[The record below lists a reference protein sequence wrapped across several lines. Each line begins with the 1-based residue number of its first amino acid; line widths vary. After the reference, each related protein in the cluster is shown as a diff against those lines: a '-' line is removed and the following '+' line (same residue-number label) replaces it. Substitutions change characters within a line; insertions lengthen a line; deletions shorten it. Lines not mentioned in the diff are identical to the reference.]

1 MKRFVSVGG
10 SHAEI
15 GYQLGQECREGIG
28 LALRHVGEEIAKF
41 TTLEE
46 AKKRAEKY
54 LPYIEQDAG
63 HMVDELEGLADGAGI
78 SMAEALM
85 LQLRFEIVGFDGQ
98 GGDGCSSFAIVDGG
112 HRATGQNVDAPS
124 WHKALGMVLEMR
136 TPEGPDLLMYNYYPG
151 MIGYLGINS
160 AGLSVFGNAVVSPGW
175 RIGFPRYLAVRLAL
189 EQETVA
195 AAEAKIRQLHR
206 ASTINLMITDAD
218 GTIRDLELDVEEVGA
233 LDPVNGRLFHTNH
246 YLCEALLE
254 KERLLPLIPDTV
266 DRLRAGRKRL
276 RAISLSQPDVDIVA
290 TMRELLTDH
299 SNHPASICRHK
310 AEVSKYD
317 GDQWESIGSII
328 AEPDHGRMN
337 VCFGNPCE
345 LEYEEFGFTDVGRE
359 NFETPSSAVASGG

>member
-10 SHAEI
+10 THLEI
-15 GYQLGQECREGIG
+15 GYQLGQACQEGIRY
-28 LALRHVGEEIAKF
+28 ALQHVGEEIAKF
-41 TTLEE
+41 TTLE
-46 AKKRAEKY
+46 AAQQRAEKY
-54 LPYIEQDAG
+54 LPYIAKDAS
-63 HMVDELEGLADGAGI
+63 HMLDELEGLARGARI
-78 SMAEALM
+78 TMAEALM
-85 LQLRFEIVGFDGQ
+85 LQLRFEMVGFDGQ
-98 GGDGCSSFAIVDGG
+98 GGEGCSSFAIVDGG
-112 HRATGQNVDAPS
+112 HRATGQNADAPG
-124 WHKALGMVLEMR
+124 WHKALGMVLEIR

-206 ASTINLMITDAD
+206 ASTINLMITDAA

-233 LDPVNGRLFHTNH
+233 LDPENGRLFHTNH

-266 DRLRAGRKRL
+266 DRLRVGKERL
-276 RAISLSQPDVDIVA
+276 ESTSLSGPNVDVVA

-299 SNHPASICRHK
+299 SNHPTSICRHK

-345 LEYEEFGFTDVGRE
+345 LVYEEFGFTASSSDE
-359 NFETPSSAVASGG
+359 IQAPSSAAASAG

>member
-1 MKRFVSVGG
+1 MMKRFVSVGG

-15 GYQLGQECREGIG
+15 GYQLGRECRDGIG
-28 LALRHVGEEIAKF
+28 LALQHVSEEISNF

-46 AKKRAEKY
+46 AKDRAEKY
-54 LPYIEQDAG
+54 LPYIERDAG
-63 HMVDELEGLADGAGI
+63 HMVEELEGLADGAGI
-78 SMAEALM
+78 AMAEALM
-85 LQLRFEIVGFDGQ
+85 LQLRFELVGFDGR
-98 GGDGCSSFAIVDGG
+98 GGEGCSSFAIVDGG
-112 HRATGQNVDAPS
+112 QRSTGQNVDAPS
-124 WHKALGMVLEMR
+124 WHKALGMVLEIR
-136 TPEGPDLLMYNYYPG
+136 TPDGPDLLMYNYYPG

-195 AAEAKIRQLHR
+195 AAEAEIRQLHR
-206 ASTINLMITDAD
+206 ASTINLVITDNA

-246 YLCEALLE
+246 YLCEALVE

-266 DRLRAGRKRL
+266 DRLRVGKERL
-276 RAISLSQPDVDIVA
+276 DAISLADPNVDVVA
-290 TMRELLTDH
+290 TMRELLADH
-299 SNHPASICRHK
+299 SIGPSSICRHK
-310 AEVSKYD
+310 AEVSQYD

-345 LEYEEFGFTDVGRE
+345 LVYEEFSFTEMVRDE
-359 NFETPSSAVASGG
+359 YQAASGG